1 VADNDDI
8 ILTCP
13 CCSATLRVDDA
24 GELEVV
30 AELAANERK
39 AATGLVV
46 EEATPGWQLQNYFFN
61 SQREK
66 VKYRPEQLGTLPC
79 IAEAIEE
86 VARKSG
92 ECTSHSPESLTYEEP
107 VSAPVSEEEL
117 TDAANLLAAN
127 NTDLKSR
134 NLN

>member
-46 EEATPGWQLQNYFFN
+46 EEATPNWQLQNYFFN

-86 VARKSG
+86 VARN
-92 ECTSHSPESLTYEEP
+92 ESLTYEEP